1 MDHKPSIYVY
11 KKKDSDIIFRVQDPI
26 LPTLYDNKMNLVT
39 HDSW

>member
-11 KKKDSDIIFRVQDPI
+11 KKNSDIIFRVQDRI
-26 LPTLYDNKMNLVT
+26 LQTLYDNKMNLVT